1 MYIHLHVLGLIPQV
15 GPTALRHCI
24 RDAVAFL
31 VVLMICSLKL
41 SLLSRVTPRNLA
53 DLDSPIMLLPTVI
66 GLRVHFL
73 FQVNITI
80 CVLSALIDRS
90 LV

>member
-1 MYIHLHVLGLIPQV
+1 M

-41 SLLSRVTPRNLA
+41 SLLSKVTPRNLA

-66 GLRVHFL
+66 QTVRNKIKYNNLTGIKWIMRRQGNKLCR
-73 FQVNITI
+73 NG
-80 CVLSALIDRS
+80 S
-90 LV
+90 